1 MQIGVRKMNKIR
13 FEIDPNV
20 NYLYHML
27 SVARCGYDN
36 DYGAKYRPLY
46 PAEELAVFSDN
57 RELLT
62 IQGGVHWGELY
73 SLLIFNPAGYAE
85 SLPDYYGEVLAT
97 CESIRAGVIP
107 EWVDEPLIPYT
118 ALIGRLS
125 QILLKHRDAY
135 LRDIF
140 PGERARIAEA
150 IVPVQAWFEA
160 HDFTARAEE
169 LVGCELAA
177 EAFTATMVSSVAH
190 GPEAIDLTPEKD
202 LFGIDR
208 STMDAVYFIGHEFII
223 YLLKSALREEDAFRS
238 NATWPLTEALAEY
251 YLKRLMGDTRFF
263 DGQRE
268 WRMFYERQSP
278 GLTAVQLYRLALQE
292 LAQ

>member
-1 MQIGVRKMNKIR
+1 MNKIR
-13 FEIDPNV
+13 FEIDPNI

-46 PAEELAVFSDN
+46 PAEELAAFADN
-57 RELLT
+57 SELLT
-62 IQGGVHWGELY
+62 IQGGVHWGALY

-85 SLPDYYGEVLAT
+85 SLTAYYGELLDI
-97 CESIRAGVIP
+97 CESIRAGSIP
-107 EWVDEPLIPYT
+107 EGVDKRLVPYT
-118 ALIGRLS
+118 ELIGRLS
-125 QILLKHRDAY
+125 QILLKHQDAY

-140 PGERARIAEA
+140 PGEREKIAAA
-150 IVPVQAWFEA
+150 IVPVQAWFEE

-169 LVGCELAA
+169 LVGCELEA

-190 GPEAIDLTPEKD
+190 GPEAIDLTAEKD
-202 LFGIDR
+202 LFGIDH

-223 YLLKSALREEDAFRS
+223 YLLKAALREENAFRS
-238 NATWPLTEALAEY
+238 NETWPLTEALAEY

-268 WRMFYERQSP
+268 WRIFYERQSP
-278 GLTAVQLYRLALQE
+278 ELTAVQLYRLALQE
-292 LAQ
+292 LAK

>member
-1 MQIGVRKMNKIR
+1 MNKIC
-13 FEIDPNV
+13 FEINPSI

-57 RELLT
+57 SELLT

-73 SLLIFNPAGYAE
+73 SLLIFIPAGYAD
-85 SLPDYYGEVLAT
+85 SLANYYGEVLAT

-107 EWVDEPLIPYT
+107 EWVDESLVPYT
-118 ALIGRLS
+118 DLIGQLS
-125 QILLKHRDAY
+125 QILLKHQDGY

-140 PGERARIAEA
+140 PGEREKIAAA
-150 IVPVQAWFEA
+150 IAPVQAWFEA
-160 HDFTARAEE
+160 HDFTARAEK

-177 EAFTATMVSSVAH
+177 EAFIATMVSSVAH
-190 GPEAIDLTPEKD
+190 GPEAIDLTAEKD
-202 LFGIDR
+202 LFGIEH
-208 STMDAVYFIGHEFII
+208 SVMDAVYFIGHEFII
-223 YLLKSALREEDAFRS
+223 YLLKTALREEDAFRG

-263 DGQRE
+263 DGQRQ
-268 WRMFYERQSP
+268 WRIFYEQQAP
-278 GLTAVQLYRLALQE
+278 GLTAVQMYRLALQE
-292 LAQ
+292 LTQL

>member
-1 MQIGVRKMNKIR
+1 MNKIR

-118 ALIGRLS
+118 ALIGQLS

-140 PGERARIAEA
+140 PGERARTAEA
-150 IVPVQAWFEA
+150 IAPVQAWFEA

-208 STMDAVYFIGHEFII
+208 STMDAVYSVGHEFII

-278 GLTAVQLYRLALQE
+278 ELTAVQLYRLALQE

>member
-27 SVARCGYDN
+27 SVARCGYAN

-46 PAEELAVFSDN
+46 PAEELAAFSDN

-118 ALIGRLS
+118 ALIGQLS
-125 QILLKHRDAY
+125 QILLKHREGY

-150 IVPVQAWFEA
+150 IAPVQAWFGT
-160 HDFTARAEE
+160 HDFTARGEE

-268 WRMFYERQSP
+268 WRMFYERQAP

>member
-1 MQIGVRKMNKIR
+1 MNKIR

-118 ALIGRLS
+118 ALIGQLS
-125 QILLKHRDAY
+125 QILLKHREGY

-150 IVPVQAWFEA
+150 IAPVQAWFEA

-223 YLLKSALREEDAFRS
+223 YLLKSALREEAAFRS

>member
-1 MQIGVRKMNKIR
+1 MNKIC
-13 FEIDPNV
+13 FEINPSI

-57 RELLT
+57 SELLT

-73 SLLIFNPAGYAE
+73 SLLIFIPAGYAD
-85 SLPDYYGEVLAT
+85 SLANYYGEVLAT

-107 EWVDEPLIPYT
+107 EWVDESLVPYT
-118 ALIGRLS
+118 DLIGQLS
-125 QILLKHRDAY
+125 QILLKHQDSY

-140 PGERARIAEA
+140 PGERERIAAA
-150 IVPVQAWFEA
+150 IAPVQAWFEV
-160 HDFTARAEE
+160 HDFTARAEK
-169 LVGCELAA
+169 LVSCELAA
-177 EAFTATMVSSVAH
+177 EAFTSTMVSSVAH
-190 GPEAIDLTPEKD
+190 GPEAIDLTAEKD

-208 STMDAVYFIGHEFII
+208 NAMDAVYFIGHEFII
-223 YLLKSALREEDAFRS
+223 YLLKNALREEDAFRG

-251 YLKRLMGDTRFF
+251 YLQRIMGDTRFF
-263 DGQRE
+263 DGQRQ
-268 WRMFYERQSP
+268 WRMFYEQQAP
-278 GLTAVQLYRLALQE
+278 GLTAVQMYRLALQE
-292 LAQ
+292 LTQL

>member
-46 PAEELAVFSDN
+46 PAEELAAFSDN

-118 ALIGRLS
+118 ALIGQLS
-125 QILLKHRDAY
+125 QILLKHREGY

-150 IVPVQAWFEA
+150 IAPVQAWFGT

-268 WRMFYERQSP
+268 WRMFYERQAP

>member
-1 MQIGVRKMNKIR
+1 MNKIR
-13 FEIDPNV
+13 FEIDPNI

-46 PAEELAVFSDN
+46 PAEELAAFADN
-57 RELLT
+57 SELLT
-62 IQGGVHWGELY
+62 IQGGVHWGKLY
-73 SLLIFNPAGYAE
+73 SLLIFNPAGYAD
-85 SLPDYYGEVLAT
+85 SLADYYGEVLAT
-97 CESIRAGVIP
+97 CESIRAGKIP
-107 EWVDEPLIPYT
+107 EWVDESLVPYT
-118 ALIGRLS
+118 ELVERLS
-125 QILLKHRDAY
+125 QILLKHHDAY
-135 LRDIF
+135 VRDIF
-140 PGERARIAEA
+140 SGERERIAAA
-150 IVPVQAWFEA
+150 IAPVQAWFEE
-160 HDFTARAEE
+160 HDFTARAEK
-169 LVGCELAA
+169 LVGCNLSA

-190 GPEAIDLTPEKD
+190 GPEAIDLTAERD

-223 YLLKSALREEDAFRS
+223 YLLKSALREEDAFRG

-263 DGQRE
+263 DGQRQ
-268 WRMFYERQSP
+268 WRIFYEQQAP

-292 LAQ
+292 LTRA

>member
-1 MQIGVRKMNKIR
+1 MNKIR
-13 FEIDPNV
+13 FEIEPNV

-57 RELLT
+57 SELLT
-62 IQGGVHWGELY
+62 IQGGVHWGKLY
-73 SLLIFNPAGYAE
+73 SLMIFNPAGYAG

-97 CESIRAGVIP
+97 CESIRAGAIP
-107 EWVDEPLIPYT
+107 EWVDETLVPYT
-118 ALIGRLS
+118 DLIGQLS
-125 QILLKHRDAY
+125 QILLKHREDY

-150 IVPVQAWFEA
+150 IAPVQAWFEV

-169 LVGCELAA
+169 LVGCKLAA
-177 EAFTATMVSSVAH
+177 EAFTATMVSSVAG

-202 LFGIDR
+202 LFGIER
-208 STMDAVYFIGHEFII
+208 SAMDAVYFIGHEFII
-223 YLLKSALREEDAFRS
+223 YLLKTALQEENAFRS
-238 NATWPLTEALAEY
+238 FATWPLTEALAEY
-251 YLKRLMGDTRFF
+251 YLKRIMGDTRFF
-263 DGQRE
+263 HAQQE
-268 WRMFYERQSP
+268 WVVFYEQQAP
-278 GLTAVQLYRLALQE
+278 GLTAVELYRLALQE
-292 LAQ
+292 LEK

>member
-36 DYGAKYRPLY
+36 DYGARYRPLY

-118 ALIGRLS
+118 ALIGQLS
-125 QILLKHRDAY
+125 QILLKHREGY

-150 IVPVQAWFEA
+150 IAPVQAWFGT

-268 WRMFYERQSP
+268 WRMFYERQAP

>member
-1 MQIGVRKMNKIR
+1 MQIGVSKMNKIR

-118 ALIGRLS
+118 ELIGQLS
-125 QILLKHRDAY
+125 QILLKHQDAY

-150 IVPVQAWFEA
+150 IAPVQAWFEA